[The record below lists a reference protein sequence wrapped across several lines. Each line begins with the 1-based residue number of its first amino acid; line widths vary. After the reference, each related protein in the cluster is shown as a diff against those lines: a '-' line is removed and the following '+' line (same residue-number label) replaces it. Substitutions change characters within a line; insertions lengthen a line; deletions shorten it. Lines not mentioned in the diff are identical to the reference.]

1 MTDELDNQ
9 TNKENNEPFPEIY
22 NIYIEGGKYGICN
35 ITNIYEGVKLL
46 DFIKNDEKFYK
57 YSLLCIV
64 SRDISL
70 LNTITN
76 SLLQKQKDNIVKL
89 HIQQSQDNSK
99 EVQPAKTETGNV
111 LTGSVSKVDDLEK
124 ATNPKYSLKLVPIV
138 ESENPHTIKI
148 KQYQVKIMIDEEAA
162 KKNNG
167 ISNVVESKLTYYEY
181 VELRYTINT
190 PSYNGPNKSG
200 ILLVE
205 ARSGTIE
212 SPKTPIT
219 SEDSSIIEDIEI
231 DVLNILKIIYKLD
244 RIYDLI
250 LDKINEE
257 KVRKEDIYIEFIGSL
272 LVPRWLFVTDKSEK
286 LIDATSGTKIELNV

>member
-1 MTDELDNQ
+1 MTDELGNLP
-9 TNKENNEPFPEIY
+9 NKENNQPFPEIY

-64 SRDISL
+64 SKDLSL

-89 HIQQSQDNSK
+89 HIQQSQGNSK
-99 EVQPAKTETGNV
+99 ESPSKNEAANVQTSTTSKT
-111 LTGSVSKVDDLEK
+111 DDFEK
-124 ATNPKYSLKLVPIV
+124 ATNPKYSLKLVPIL

-148 KQYQVKIMIDEEAA
+148 KQYQVKIIIDEESA

-167 ISNVVESKLTYYEY
+167 ISNVVESKLTYDEY

-190 PSYNGPNKSG
+190 PSYNGTNKSG
-200 ILLVE
+200 IFLVE
-205 ARSGTIE
+205 ARTGSIE

-219 SEDSSIIEDIEI
+219 SEDSSIIEEMEI
-231 DVLNILKIIYKLD
+231 DVLNILKMIYRLD

-250 LDKINEE
+250 LEKVKEE
-257 KVRKEDIYIEFIGSL
+257 KVKKEDIYIEFIGSL